1 MKGINNLIKDYI
13 CPDVKNE
20 ISEDNLRE
28 NYDFKKEKIYIDILN
43 L

>member
-20 ISEDNLRE
+20 ISEDNLRKIMIL
-28 NYDFKKEKIYIDILN
+28 KKEKIYIDILN